1 MLGSSA
7 QFSGRLGIADTDY
20 TANPHEPSVQTP
32 FRARGAQFVDQP
44 SDRRYQGGMAALR
57 NLKQTM
63 PPTGRFILVRQMVG
77 GDPRQSRT
85 VEVRLGCREDRLDF
99 NPDGFC
105 MARLKGRFDQCGRRP
120 RRGRVVCPAHGGG
133 CAAREEGGWSRSA
146 REAGALSGF
155 ARRVK
160 RDGRVDLHVLP
171 PPLAKLV
178 KEHVSALRATPE
190 HANLQEDILA
200 LTAMS
205 NLVLSGKIPGLTVSE
220 VATLV
225 ISLANTKAR
234 VLLAKHKVDRRDAVP
249 AAEVYRLVQDII
261 DVMIRHVPPEGHVAV
276 GRELALL
283 AARKTPPETPKSRQA

>member
-1 MLGSSA
+1 
-7 QFSGRLGIADTDY
+7 
-20 TANPHEPSVQTP
+20 
-32 FRARGAQFVDQP
+32 
-44 SDRRYQGGMAALR
+44 MAALR

-77 GDPRQSRT
+77 GDPRQSRM
-85 VEVRLGCREDRLDF
+85 VEVRLGCREDRADF

-105 MARLKGRFDQCGRRP
+105 MARRKGSVDQCARRP
-120 RRGRVVCPAHGGG
+120 RRGRSCCPAHGGG
-133 CAAREEGGWSRSA
+133 CAIRERDGWRRSA

-155 ARRVK
+155 ARRLK

-205 NLVLSGKIPGLTVSE
+205 NLVLSGKIAGLTVPE
-220 VATLV
+220 VATLL
-225 ISLANTKAR
+225 ISLASTKAR
-234 VLLAKHKVDRRDAVP
+234 VSLAKHKVDRRDALP
-249 AAEVYRLVQDII
+249 AAEVYRLVQDLI
-261 DVMIRHVPPEGHVAV
+261 DIMMRHVPPEGHAVV

-283 AARKTPPETPKSRQA
+283 AAHRKR